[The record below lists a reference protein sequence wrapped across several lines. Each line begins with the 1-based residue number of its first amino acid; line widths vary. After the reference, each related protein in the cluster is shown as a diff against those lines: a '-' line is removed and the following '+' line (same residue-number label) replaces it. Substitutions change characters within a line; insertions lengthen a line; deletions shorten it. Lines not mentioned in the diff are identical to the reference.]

1 MSGFVIF
8 NINVTNP
15 DSYKEYVDKVT
26 PIAKKFGGEYLV
38 RGGSN
43 QIVEGVWQ
51 YPRTAIIKFPSYEK
65 ALEWYNSD
73 EYKPIKQ
80 IRLENSIGNGIIIK
94 GV

>member
-38 RGGSN
+38 WGGSN

-51 YPRTAIIKFPSYEK
+51 
-65 ALEWYNSD
+65 
-73 EYKPIKQ
+73 
-80 IRLENSIGNGIIIK
+80 
-94 GV
+94 